1 MLIHRWHSNNPGGKL
16 TKTTVISEVARPAFE
31 SALSRRETTI
41 KAFEM
46 SGIFPFNPEAPDKN
60 KLKPGEI
67 FKNPEETVVLG
78 ETVVGVAPAS
88 DLPEEAIL
96 LASEENNGANID
108 VVDLSSDPASDQF
121 EADMEEAVLRSLEDQ
136 SRETDPVSQ
145 PGCSHWSIAQPGSS
159 STQVPD
165 DLGFREYS
173 LRDKKRKLEGF
184 QLLMLEEGEL
194 SHFEDLFKQGKRFE
208 IKNFLWLSWLPL
220 KLAAVGTETE
230 AFDFVLQQR
239 TPANVPKRVTKR
251 KVSQPDGVAR
261 INPQSEEYKKI
272 FQDRIESEARREET
286 KKTNLKRKQ
295 ERETLKNLKK
305 EKIDKNPQAL
315 APAPTSAL
323 ATAPS
328 PAPAPCQAPAPSQ
341 ASTPAATPARQ
352 RGRPRK
358 NPVKDSDASLAD
370 VFAKRKR

>member
-67 FKNPEETVVLG
+67 FKPPEETVVLG

-88 DLPEEAIL
+88 DLPDEAIL
-96 LASEENNGANID
+96 LASEEISGANID

-121 EADMEEAVLRSLEDQ
+121 EADMEEAVLRSLKDRSQ
-136 SRETDPVSQ
+136 ETDPISQ
-145 PGCSHWSIAQPGSS
+145 PGCSHWSISQPGAPSPGSS

-194 SHFEDLFKQGKRFE
+194 SHFEDLFKQGKRFV
-208 IKNFLWLSWLPL
+208 IKNSGFP
-220 KLAAVGTETE
+220 G
-230 AFDFVLQQR
+230 
-239 TPANVPKRVTKR
+239 
-251 KVSQPDGVAR
+251 
-261 INPQSEEYKKI
+261 
-272 FQDRIESEARREET
+272 
-286 KKTNLKRKQ
+286 
-295 ERETLKNLKK
+295 
-305 EKIDKNPQAL
+305 
-315 APAPTSAL
+315 
-323 ATAPS
+323 S
-328 PAPAPCQAPAPSQ
+328 P
-341 ASTPAATPARQ
+341 
-352 RGRPRK
+352 
-358 NPVKDSDASLAD
+358 
-370 VFAKRKR
+370 